1 VKDAFIAGIQK
12 SRSMFY
18 STIVAQAQRIDI
30 EGDRIVFRFGPIQT
44 MLGDQVAQQKAWLE
58 TLAQEVTGRKM
69 TVTADVARGEAGVKP
84 LAAGTRSD
92 PEVNRS
98 ADLRAAA
105 MKDPVVQSLLEIFP
119 AEVKDVTELKDS

>member
-1 VKDAFIAGIQK
+1 
-12 SRSMFY
+12 MLY

-30 EGDRIVFRFGPIQT
+30 EGNRIVFRFGPIHT

-58 TLAQEVTGRKM
+58 TLAQEVTGRRM
-69 TVTADVARGEAGVKP
+69 VVTAEVARGEAS
-84 LAAGTRSD
+84 LEAMAAGTRPD
-92 PEVNRS
+92 PAVNPN

-105 MKDPVVQSLLEIFP
+105 MQNPVVQSLLEIFP

>member
-1 VKDAFIAGIQK
+1 
-12 SRSMFY
+12 MLY

-30 EGDRIVFRFGPIQT
+30 EGNRIVFRFGPIHT

-58 TLAQEVTGRKM
+58 TLALEVVGRKM
-69 TVTADVARGEAGVKP
+69 TVTVDVARGEAGVKP
-84 LAAGTRSD
+84 MAAGARPD
-92 PEVNRS
+92 PAVNRA

-105 MKDPVVQSLLEIFP
+105 MRDPVVQSLLEIFP